1 MQLRP
6 DDKVLDLATGTA
18 DVPWA
23 SRDWRRCGP
32 GSSPRKGIWG
42 MKKPGFNN
50 TQRVKKKVLKIHGI
64 QDITDITKLWN
75 MKSFQRAMFM
85 KGLQQSVMKF
95 RPVGHLLG

>member
-32 GSSPRKGIWG
+32 ESSPRKGIWG
-42 MKKPGFNN
+42 HEKTGGFQN
-50 TQRVKKKVLKIHGI
+50 TQRVKEKVLKIQGI
-64 QDITDITKLWN
+64 
-75 MKSFQRAMFM
+75 
-85 KGLQQSVMKF
+85 
-95 RPVGHLLG
+95 

>member
-32 GSSPRKGIWG
+32 ESSPRKGIWG
-42 MKKPGFNN
+42 HEKTGGFPKHATGKREGFENPGNLRYN
-50 TQRVKKKVLKIHGI
+50 
-64 QDITDITKLWN
+64 
-75 MKSFQRAMFM
+75 
-85 KGLQQSVMKF
+85 
-95 RPVGHLLG
+95 